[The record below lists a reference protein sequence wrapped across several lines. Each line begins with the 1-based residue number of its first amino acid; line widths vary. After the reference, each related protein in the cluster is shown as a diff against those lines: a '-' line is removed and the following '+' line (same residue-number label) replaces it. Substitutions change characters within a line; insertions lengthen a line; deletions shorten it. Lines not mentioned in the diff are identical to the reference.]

1 MKQVVI
7 LGGLLAI
14 SLVGSYM
21 TWTADDSEDISD
33 GVVLVSTSAADL
45 ESIEWQ
51 EEKKTATVVRKK
63 DKVGEYI
70 EVTFVERKEIRKRPE
85 KPKDDAKK
93 DDATKEDGDATKDGD
108 DKAGD
113 EAPEEEE
120 PPEIK
125 VITQVF
131 TGNDAA
137 NDLWESFAPLMALRE
152 LALSADNDG
161 SAFGLD
167 EPDGSITITGR
178 STTKLAVGS
187 EAYGTRDRYVKSGD
201 KVYLVDDKTLR
212 PLQFANTRMVERRL
226 HGVDDQDMVS
236 VTVTRGAD
244 TRTFTQQ
251 NAADRG
257 KSYWADVETPDDKD
271 IEGGTYVDKLSK
283 LRAQKYVAE
292 ADTPAGLTPA
302 FTFVVKSKNETW
314 TVQVLEAKEGDS
326 TSWYALS
333 SFNRSLVELT
343 RSLAS
348 EAIADLD
355 TLFDGKAAEEDVEE
369 EPPPVV
375 PGQPG

>member
-7 LGGLLAI
+7 LGGLLAV

-21 TWTADDSEDISD
+21 TWTAEDSEDVSD
-33 GVVLVSTSAADL
+33 GVVLVSTTAAEL
-45 ESIEWQ
+45 ESIVWD

-63 DKVGEYI
+63 DKAGEYI
-70 EVTFVERKEIRKRPE
+70 EVTFVERKEIK
-85 KPKDDAKK
+85 KPKPPEPK
-93 DDATKEDGDATKDGD
+93 DEDGAEKGEDG
-108 DKAGD
+108 
-113 EAPEEEE
+113 EEPEEEEEE

-125 VITQVF
+125 VVTQVF

-161 SAFGLD
+161 SAFGFD

-187 EAYGTRDRYVKSGD
+187 EAYGTRDRYVKSDD

-226 HGVDDQDMVS
+226 YGVEDPDMVS

-244 TRTFTQQ
+244 SRTFTQQ
-251 NAADRG
+251 NAADRA

-283 LRAQKYVAE
+283 LRAQKYIA
-292 ADTPAGLTPA
+292 ADDVPADLKPA
-302 FTFVVKSKNETW
+302 FTFIVKGKDKTYRID
-314 TVQVLEAKEGDS
+314 VLESKEGDAS
-326 TSWYALS
+326 SWYARS
-333 SFNRSLVELT
+333 EFNRSMVELT
-343 RSLAS
+343 RSLAA

-355 TLFDGKAAEEDVEE
+355 TLFDGKSPEDVPEDDE
-369 EPPPVV
+369 APPP
-375 PGQPG
+375 PPMGQPG